1 MSPTRG
7 AALSPS
13 PVARWASVAAV
24 VGLVAVVGQSAPSA
38 QEQGAPVP
46 ASFPDATPD
55 RPVLHDA
62 LSMPAEPTLS
72 VDNFNSATKCKAC
85 HPRYFAEW
93 KMARHSYATTDV
105 VWRAFVSVRQ
115 ADFNGAR
122 DQFCTQCHSA
132 IATRG
137 GDVTANFSFDDLSPI
152 ALEGVTCEACHK
164 ISSIERAFNSGH
176 VLDELGPV
184 RGSIPDPVSSMRFH
198 ESEYSEIFSQ
208 SAFCATC
215 HDVIE
220 QHGLVLEQPYK
231 EWERS
236 PAAQQGRNC
245 QSCHMPTYTG
255 KAAVLASVPERD
267 NLHSHRFFGVDLPF
281 GETITEDPA
290 VDIEEIRRGVKALL
304 SSAGEIALSA
314 ADRVSTGD
322 ALDVSVT
329 VRNLIDAHDLPTGAT
344 FNRQVWIA
352 LTATDAAGTVLFETG
367 HLDANG
373 DLRTWGSE
381 LDPDGDEHLTPLHA
395 WFNDKD
401 GNRTIFPW
409 RAVEKVSNSLAP
421 LAEQTTTFSIPTEAA
436 VGPITIDAKLRF
448 RQTAP
453 FAARTLG
460 LGDIVDRLEIH
471 DIGEAELTVAVE

>member
-1 MSPTRG
+1 
-7 AALSPS
+7 
-13 PVARWASVAAV
+13 
-24 VGLVAVVGQSAPSA
+24 
-38 QEQGAPVP
+38 
-46 ASFPDATPD
+46 
-55 RPVLHDA
+55 
-62 LSMPAEPTLS
+62 MPAEPTLS
-72 VDNFNSATKCKAC
+72 VDSFRSATTCKAC

-93 KMARHSYATTDV
+93 KLAKHSYATTDV
-105 VWRAFVSVRQ
+105 VWRAFVAVRQ
-115 ADFNGAR
+115 ADFNGER
-122 DQFCTQCHSA
+122 DQFCTQCHTA
-132 IATRG
+132 IGTRG
-137 GDVTANFSFDDLSPI
+137 GDITPNFSVDDLSPI

-164 ISSIERAFNSGH
+164 ISSIERPFNAGH

-215 HDVIE
+215 HDVFE
-220 QHGLVLEQPYK
+220 QHGLNLEQPFK
-231 EWERS
+231 EWEQS
-236 PAAQQGRNC
+236 PAAQQDRNC
-245 QSCHMPTYTG
+245 QSCHMPSYTG
-255 KAAVLASVPERD
+255 KAAVLSSAPERD

-281 GETITEDPA
+281 GETVTEDPA

-304 SSAGEIALSA
+304 ASAGEIALSA
-314 ADRVSTGD
+314 ADTAQVGE

-329 VRNLIDAHDLPTGAT
+329 VRNLIDGHDLPTGST

-373 DLRTWGSE
+373 DLRTWGSD

-421 LAEQTTTFSIPTEAA
+421 LAEQTTTFPIPTEAA
-436 VGPITIDAKLRF
+436 VGSITIDARLRF